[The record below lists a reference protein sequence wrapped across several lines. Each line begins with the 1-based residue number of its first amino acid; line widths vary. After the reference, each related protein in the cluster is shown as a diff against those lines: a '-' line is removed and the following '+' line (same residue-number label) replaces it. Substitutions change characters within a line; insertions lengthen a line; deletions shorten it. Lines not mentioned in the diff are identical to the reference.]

1 MDKIVYTYGVW
12 DMLHRGH
19 INVIKQ
25 AKKLGGKLVVG
36 VWTDKLA
43 ESFKRKPVVDE
54 DERHFMIEQLRDVDM
69 VLFQDKFS
77 PEDNIKLIGANI
89 VCKGPGS
96 GWTDE
101 HAPTFEGCE
110 SIILQYT
117 KGVSTTS
124 RIERI
129 KNDY

>member
-1 MDKIVYTYGVW
+1 
-12 DMLHRGH
+12 MLHRGH

-36 VWTDKLA
+36 VYTDEVA

-77 PEDNIKLIGANI
+77 PEDNIKLIGANV
-89 VCKGPGS
+89 VCKAPGA
-96 GWTDE
+96 GWTDDYC
-101 HAPTFEGCE
+101 PSFNDCE

-124 RIERI
+124 RMEKI